1 MEIRI
6 EVPSQA
12 PAQTVACTDRP
23 NLIGVR
29 QGGPRDI
36 SFFGNLRS
44 LSVHGRLVILRHIV
58 RIERRDVCLHMFLG
72 RSLASER
79 TLESRNILFIDSHM
93 DSSRILANGILLRRI
108 YTPSLTDSHPL
119 LGGNPS
125 LMLPSFSAVKVCS
138 RLTRFGESATP

>member
-12 PAQTVACTDRP
+12 PAQTVACMDRP

-29 QGGPRDI
+29 QGRPQEI

-44 LSVHGRLVILRHIV
+44 LSVHGWLMIV

-72 RSLASER
+72 MSLASER
-79 TLESRNILFIDSHM
+79 TLGSRNILFIESHM

-108 YTPSLTDSHPL
+108 YTPSLTDIYP
-119 LGGNPS
+119 
-125 LMLPSFSAVKVCS
+125 
-138 RLTRFGESATP
+138 

>member
-12 PAQTVACTDRP
+12 PAQTVACMDRP

-29 QGGPRDI
+29 QGRPQEI

-44 LSVHGRLVILRHIV
+44 LSVHGWLMIV

-72 RSLASER
+72 MSLASER
-79 TLESRNILFIDSHM
+79 TLGSRNILFIESHM

-125 LMLPSFSAVKVCS
+125 LMLPSFSAVKVRS
-138 RLTRFGESATP
+138 RLSRFGESATP